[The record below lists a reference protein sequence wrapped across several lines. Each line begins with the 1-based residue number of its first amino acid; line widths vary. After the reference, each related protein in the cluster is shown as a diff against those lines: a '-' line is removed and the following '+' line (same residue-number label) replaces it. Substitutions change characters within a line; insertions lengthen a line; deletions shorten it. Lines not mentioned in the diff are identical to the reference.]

1 MSITERLRDCTV
13 KIVSPN
19 SSIWGTGFFV
29 GYQTILTCCHVVK
42 SCQPEAIDLQRNR
55 KDWKTARLLKV
66 VHRPV
71 DLALLHVDV
80 EKESHPPCVLL
91 GTELDDRA
99 LVSLYGYPDELP
111 EGSPCSGEFEGMA
124 SKDGIDLIQ
133 FKAGNVRPGH
143 SGSPLLNEQTQKVC
157 GVVRISRGRNQA
169 MGGLAIPMAEV
180 LKQFPEL
187 QDINTAFHQQHSTMK
202 SLSSIHWTNPNQGK
216 LRRALIAVYPDVP
229 SLRQFVKDDIDELRV
244 SSLPGENSRLDD
256 WAEALVTQAMAK
268 DWIDELYQVLCD
280 QNPDHSQVQQ
290 LKQEL
295 EDC

>member
-1 MSITERLRDCTV
+1 
-13 KIVSPN
+13 
-19 SSIWGTGFFV
+19 
-29 GYQTILTCCHVVK
+29 VVK
-42 SCQPEAIDLQRNR
+42 SCQPGAIDLQRNR
-55 KDWKTARLLKV
+55 KDWKIARLLRV

-80 EKESHPPCVLL
+80 EKESHPPCVWL
-91 GTELDDRA
+91 GTELGDRA

-111 EGSPCSGEFEGMA
+111 EGSPSSGEFEGMA

-169 MGGLAIPMAEV
+169 MGGLAIPMVEV

-187 QDINTAFHQQHSTMK
+187 QDINTAFHQQHSTMT

-229 SLRQFVKDDIDELRV
+229 SLRQFVKDYIDELRI

-256 WAEALVTQAMAK
+256 WAEALVTQAKAK
-268 DWIDELYQVLCD
+268 DWINELYQAFCD
-280 QNPDHSQVQQ
+280 QNPDHSRVRQ

-295 EDC
+295 GDR